1 MIARESIPFAPNL
14 IESMRSLGYSFETAI
29 ADLIDN
35 SISANAS
42 KIDILLSPID
52 NPYLIILD
60 NGYGMN
66 SKELEEALR
75 YGAKNPLERRENNDL
90 GRFGLGMKSA
100 SLSQCRKLVVASKKD
115 GAISCFSWD
124 LDYIIQNK
132 EWMLLEYGSEE
143 IEKLPQIELLKA
155 LPSGTYLMLENFDR
169 ISSSTYDLNTTLNSY
184 MNSTIDHLALVFH
197 RFLNDGVDIYVNNNK
212 IIPRDPFLTT
222 NRGTQPLPEQ
232 FITINDNKIRIK
244 PYILPYINKLTAED
258 LQKVGG
264 KEDLRTNQ
272 GFYIYRNKRLIF
284 WGSWFRLTRKEEH

>member
-169 ISSSTYDLNTTLNSY
+169 ISSSTYDLNTTRNSY

-197 RFLNDGVDIYVNNNK
+197 RFLNDDVDIYVNNNK

-232 FITINDNKIRIK
+232 FITINDNKIITV
-244 PYILPYINKLTAED
+244 YQQAD
-258 LQKVGG
+258 C
-264 KEDLRTNQ
+264 
-272 GFYIYRNKRLIF
+272 
-284 WGSWFRLTRKEEH
+284 